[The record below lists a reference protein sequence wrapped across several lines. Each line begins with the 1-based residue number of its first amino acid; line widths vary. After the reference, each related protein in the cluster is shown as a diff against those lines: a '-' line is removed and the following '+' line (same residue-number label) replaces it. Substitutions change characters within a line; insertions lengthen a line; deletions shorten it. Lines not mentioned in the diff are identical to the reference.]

1 MPTRNLE
8 GEKSSTNATKPP
20 SLYKTTLPNQTQL
33 PSQSQQTQLLP
44 TGAISLTV
52 APTIGGRI
60 CALFPHLAQQPGKY
74 AKF

>member
-1 MPTRNLE
+1 MSRE
-8 GEKSSTNATKPP
+8 GENATAPATKPP
-20 SLYKTTLPNQTQL
+20 SLCKTTLPN
-33 PSQSQQTQLLP
+33 QTQLLP

-60 CALFPHLAQQPGKY
+60 CALFPHLAQQPGKH